1 MPPVAAPRAIHLSAG
16 VAVSRRDAGD
26 RWLFLLLRVFR
37 SWDFPKGMVE
47 RGEDPFAAAAREV
60 REESTIV
67 DLEFPCERD
76 YIETGP
82 YGRGKVARYYLGVTR
97 TARVTLPVVPELGK
111 PEHHEWRWVDY
122 EQALG
127 LVSPR
132 VLPVVDWAHDRLRAA
147 GDAPRSGPPGAGGG

>member
-1 MPPVAAPRAIHLSAG
+1 MPRAATTAAIHLSAG
-16 VAVSRRDAGD
+16 VAVSRRDASAG
-26 RWLFLLLRVFR
+26 WLFLLLRVYR

-47 RGEDPFAAAAREV
+47 RDEDPFAAAVREV

-67 DLEFPCERD
+67 DLEFPHHRD
-76 YIETGP
+76 YVETGP
-82 YGRGKVARYYLGVTR
+82 YGRSKIARYYLGVTR

-122 EQALG
+122 EQALD

-132 VLPVVDWAHDRLRAA
+132 VLPVVEWAHGRLHAGAAPAA
-147 GDAPRSGPPGAGGG
+147 GSLPPPPPQ

>member
-1 MPPVAAPRAIHLSAG
+1 MPNAAATPAIHLSAG
-16 VAVSRRDAGD
+16 VAVSRRDAQAG
-26 RWLFLLLRVFR
+26 WLFLLLRVFR

-47 RGEDPFAAAAREV
+47 RDEDPFAAAVREV
-60 REESTIV
+60 REESTID
-67 DLEFPCERD
+67 DLEFPFGRD

-82 YGRGKVARYYLGVTR
+82 YGRGKVARYYVGLTC
-97 TARVTLPVVPELGK
+97 TARVTLPIVPELGK

-132 VLPVVDWAHDRLRAA
+132 VLPVIEWAHERLLA
-147 GDAPRSGPPGAGGG
+147 GAPAPDAGARS

>member
-1 MPPVAAPRAIHLSAG
+1 MPRAAALITTHLSAG
-16 VAVSRRDAGD
+16 VAVSRRDGATG
-26 RWLFLLLRVFR
+26 WLFLLLRVFR

-47 RGEDPFAAAAREV
+47 RDEDPFAAAVREV

-67 DLEFPCERD
+67 DLEFPCDRD
-76 YIETGP
+76 HIETGP
-82 YGRGKVARYYLGVTR
+82 YGRRKIARYYLGITR

-132 VLPVVDWAHDRLRAA
+132 VLPVVEWANERLHA
-147 GDAPRSGPPGAGGG
+147 GGPSAPRSPTPQAPQ

>member
-1 MPPVAAPRAIHLSAG
+1 M
-16 VAVSRRDAGD
+16 SRRDAED

-132 VLPVVDWAHDRLRAA
+132 VLPVVEWAHDRLRAA
-147 GDAPRSGPPGAGGG
+147 GDAPRSGPPVAGGG

>member
-1 MPPVAAPRAIHLSAG
+1 MPPPAATSAVHLSAG
-16 VAVSRRDAGD
+16 VAVSRRDVRAG
-26 RWLFLLLRVFR
+26 WLFLLLRVYR

-47 RGEDPFAAAAREV
+47 PGEDAFAAAVREV

-67 DLEFPCERD
+67 DLEFPIGED
-76 YIETGP
+76 FIETGP
-82 YGRGKVARYYLGVTR
+82 YARGKVARYYLGFTA

-122 EQALG
+122 DQALD

-132 VLPVVDWAHDRLRAA
+132 VLPVIEWANDRLRRLDPAA
-147 GDAPRSGPPGAGGG
+147 ASDRAR